1 LGQFLGN
8 FAVDCANTTADYF
21 RAMKYAILSF
31 VICVAFVCQAFC
43 AAPQAV
49 TYQTRTNLSYYTN
62 EALAKGGDY
71 QREQCKL
78 DVYYPDNRAGF
89 PTVIWFHGGGLT
101 GGKRGMPS
109 NLKNQG
115 IAVVA
120 VSYRLSPRGQMPCFF
135 EDAAAA
141 VAWVFNN
148 IAAHGGDPEKV
159 FVSGHSAGGYL
170 AAIIGMDSRW
180 LAPHGISN
188 RRIAGIAPVSAQVT
202 THFEVKKLLGDKGE
216 QYRPISDE
224 YAPLYYAR
232 KDLPP
237 ICLITGDRR
246 IEFKSRVEENELLAV
261 SLKNLGHTQVEF
273 YEMGGLDH
281 GGVSEGGT
289 ILVRKFVKRLSKS
302 KTPVSGAVAATQ

>member
-1 LGQFLGN
+1 
-8 FAVDCANTTADYF
+8 
-21 RAMKYAILSF
+21 MKYITLSL
-31 VICVAFVCQAFC
+31 VVCVAFVCQAFC

-49 TYQTRTNLSYYTN
+49 TYQTKTNLSYYT
-62 EALAKGGDY
+62 EGALAKGDDY

-78 DVYYPDNRAGF
+78 DVYYPDNRTGF
-89 PTVIWFHGGGLT
+89 STVIWFHGGGLT
-101 GGKRGMPS
+101 GGKRSMPS

-115 IAVVA
+115 IAVIA

-141 VAWVFNN
+141 VAWVFEN
-148 IAAHGGDPEKV
+148 IAAYGGDPKKV

-180 LAPHGISN
+180 LAPYGISN
-188 RRIAGIAPVSAQVT
+188 RQIAGIAPVSAQVT
-202 THFEVKKLLGDKGE
+202 THYEVKKLLGDKGG
-216 QYRPISDE
+216 QYRPIIDE
-224 YAPLYYAR
+224 YAPLYYTA

-246 IEFKSRVEENELLAV
+246 IEFKSRVEENELFAV
-261 SLKNLGHTQVEF
+261 SLKNVGHTQTEF

-289 ILVRKFVKRLSKS
+289 ILVRKFVKRLSES
-302 KTPVSGAVAATQ
+302 KTPASGAVVAAP